1 MISDFRSGLRLEGAD
16 FVVTDCKSGV
26 GNTGKRYLSISLQD
40 ASGTI
45 DGKIWDVGP
54 DDETIFAKGNLVRI
68 NADVLS
74 YRDALQLK
82 IYGGEIL
89 PRDGVDW
96 SRFIAN
102 APMPKDVLMAKLK
115 DYLNSLEDPDVKTLV
130 CESLKGYKEQFLT
143 WPAAT
148 KNHHNYVSG
157 LLYHS
162 LTMADAAIS
171 LYKIYPSLN
180 RDVLLGG
187 VILHDLGKVIELS
200 GPEATSYTL
209 EGKLLGHLT
218 IGASLVR
225 EAASRLGY
233 FAYKDMG
240 EDASE
245 EERNEAFHKYEIAVT
260 FEHILLS
267 HHGKPE
273 FGCAVIPLTREALAV
288 SMIDDFDAK
297 MMILDKAFAST
308 KKGDYTS
315 KLFTLDDRCFYYPFY
330 SPEHKDPGLGI
341 GETEDLLKK

>member
-1 MISDFRSGLRLEGAD
+1 MISDFYSGLHLTGAE
-16 FVVTDCKSGV
+16 FAVCDCKGGV
-26 GNTGKRYLSISLQD
+26 GNTGKRYLTVSLQD
-40 ASGTI
+40 ASGNI
-45 DGKIWDVGP
+45 DGKLWDVGP
-54 DDETIFAKGNLVRI
+54 DDEAIFTKGNLVRV
-68 NADVLS
+68 NGDVVS
-74 YRDALQLK
+74 YRETLQLK
-82 IYGGEIL
+82 IHEAEVL
-89 PRDGVDW
+89 PKEGVDW
-96 SRFIAN
+96 SKFVAN
-102 APMPKDVLMAKLK
+102 APMGKDVLLAKLK

-130 CESLKGYKEQFLT
+130 CESLKGYKEQYLN
-143 WPAAT
+143 WPAAS

-225 EAASRLGY
+225 EAALRLGY
-233 FAYKDMG
+233 FAYKDMD
-240 EDASE
+240 EDTPE
-245 EERNEAFHKYEIAVT
+245 EEKERAFHKYEIAVA

-267 HHGKPE
+267 HHGKAE

-297 MMILDKAFAST
+297 MMILDKAYGAI
-308 KKGDYTS
+308 KKGDYTA
-315 KLFTLDDRCFYYPFY
+315 KLFTLDDRSFYYPFY
-330 SPEHKDPGLGI
+330 SPEHKDPGLGL
-341 GETEDLLKK
+341 GDTEELLKK

>member
-1 MISDFRSGLRLEGAD
+1 MISDFYSGLHLDGAE

-26 GNTGKRYLSISLQD
+26 GNTGKRYLTISLQD
-40 ASGTI
+40 ATGNI

-54 DDETIFAKGNLVRI
+54 NDEKIFEKGNLVRI
-68 NADVLS
+68 SGDVNS

-82 IYGGEIL
+82 IHDAEVL
-89 PRDGVDW
+89 PREGVDW
-96 SRFIAN
+96 SKFIAN
-102 APMPKDVLMAKLK
+102 APMGKDVLMAKLK

-130 CESLKGYKEQFLT
+130 CESLKGYKEQYLT
-143 WPAAT
+143 WPAAS

-225 EAASRLGY
+225 EAALRLGY
-233 FAYKDMG
+233 FAYKDM
-240 EDASE
+240 DDDTPE
-245 EERNEAFHKYEIAVT
+245 EERDRAFHKYEIAVT

-273 FGCAVIPLTREALAV
+273 FGCAVTPLTREALAV

-297 MMILDKAFAST
+297 MMILDKAYSSI
-308 KKGDYTS
+308 KKGDYTT

-330 SPEHKDPGLGI
+330 SPDHKDPGLGI
-341 GETEDLLKK
+341 AETDDLLNK

>member
-1 MISDFRSGLRLEGAD
+1 MISDFRAGLRLEGAE
-16 FVVTDCKSGV
+16 FLVSDCKSGV
-26 GNTGKRYLSISLQD
+26 GNTNKRYLSITLQD
-40 ASGTI
+40 ASGSI
-45 DGKIWDVGP
+45 EGKLWDVGP
-54 DDETIFAKGNLVRI
+54 DDESIFSKGNLVRV
-68 NADVLS
+68 NGDVLS
-74 YRDALQLK
+74 YRESLQLK
-82 IYGGEIL
+82 IYAGEVL
-89 PRDGVDW
+89 PKEGIDW
-96 SRFIAN
+96 SRFVAR
-102 APMPKDVLMAKLK
+102 APMGKDVLLAKLK
-115 DYLNSLEDPDVKTLV
+115 DYLNSIEDQDVKNLV
-130 CESLKGYKEQFLT
+130 CESLKGYKEQYLT
-143 WPAAT
+143 WPAAS

-225 EAASRLGY
+225 EAANRLGY
-233 FAYKDMG
+233 YAYKDLG
-240 EDASE
+240 EEASKK
-245 EERNEAFHKYEIAVT
+245 EREEAFHRYEIAVS

-267 HHGKPE
+267 HHGRPE
-273 FGCAVIPLTREALAV
+273 FGCAVTPLTREALAV

-297 MMILDKAFAST
+297 MVILDKAFAPMNR
-308 KKGDYTS
+308 GEYTP

-330 SPEHKDPGLGI
+330 APEHKDPGLGV
-341 GETEDLLKK
+341 EEEKKLLD